1 MRISQVLRE
10 LLQTLIRAKLAQMTP
25 KAVVLATELSPR
37 ILRRWKN
44 NFLLDNKHNWKKR

>member
-1 MRISQVLRE
+1 MGLSQVLRE
-10 LLQTLIRAKLAQMTP
+10 LLQALIRAKLAQMTP
-25 KAVVLATELSPR
+25 KSVGLATELWP